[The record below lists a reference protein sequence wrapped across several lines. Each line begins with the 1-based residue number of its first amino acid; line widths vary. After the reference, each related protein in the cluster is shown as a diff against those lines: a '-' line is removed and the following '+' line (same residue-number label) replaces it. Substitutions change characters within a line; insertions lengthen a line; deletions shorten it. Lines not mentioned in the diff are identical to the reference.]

1 MEFDFTEEQRILR
14 DLCQKIAGDFPEEY
28 WAGIEDEER
37 FPREFWDVVT
47 EQGLLGISLPEE
59 YGGSGMGMLDLCV
72 ASEALGEAGACE
84 GSMIFVGGPVFG
96 GCAVMSGGSEEQKQ
110 NYIPKLIGGEL
121 WSGAFTEPDAGS
133 NVSQIRLEAKR
144 HGDVYRIKGQKVFIS
159 NVANADRI
167 VILARTSP
175 YDPKNRTAGVSL
187 LVGDL
192 PSDKIE
198 ARPFKKMGSKF
209 MDTNAVFFDDFEV
222 PVENL
227 LGGEGGAWKALYG
240 VLNPERFVIAAGC
253 IGTGNYLIKKA
264 VEYAG
269 ERSVWGKPIATH
281 QGLQFPLAEARI
293 QLECARLKVYEA
305 AWLFDKGEDA
315 GVATVM
321 AKHAA
326 CHAALFAADRA
337 IQTLGGAGYIA
348 ESGVERIY
356 RNLRG
361 TRMVPISDEMVLN
374 TIAQHDLG
382 MPRSY

>member
-28 WAGIEDEER
+28 WAGIEDEQR
-37 FPREFWDVVT
+37 FPREFWDAVT
-47 EQGLLGISLPEE
+47 EHGLLGISLPEE

-72 ASEALGEAGACE
+72 ASEALGEAGCCE

-110 NYIPKLIGGEL
+110 KYIPKLIGGEL

-159 NVANADRI
+159 NIANADRI

-187 LVGDL
+187 LIGDL

-198 ARPFKKMGSKF
+198 ARPFKKMGMRF

-240 VLNPERFVIAAGC
+240 VLNPERFIIAAGC

-264 VEYAG
+264 VEYAN
-269 ERSVWGKPIATH
+269 ERSVWGKPIASH

-293 QLECARLKVYEA
+293 QLEVARLKVFEA
-305 AWLFDKGEDA
+305 AWLYDQGKEC
-315 GVATVM
+315 GVQAAH
-321 AKHAA
+321 AKYAA
-326 CHAALFAADRA
+326 SHAALFAADRA
-337 IQTLGGAGYIA
+337 IQTLGGAGYIT
-348 ESGVERIY
+348 ESGVERHY
-356 RNLRG
+356 RNLRLNRIAPV
-361 TRMVPISDEMVLN
+361 TDEMTLN
-374 TIAQHDLG
+374 YIAQHDLG